1 MKPITLHV
9 QDDGTVFGLY
19 TEAIDLAALG
29 PLRIERAS
37 TIEFDNPS
45 QLWRVFDRRGRCVFS
60 DASRD
65 ACLGWE
71 QDYLAPKEELQAEG

>member
-9 QDDGTVFGLY
+9 QEDGTVCGLY
-19 TEAIDLAALG
+19 TEAIDLASLG

-60 DASRD
+60 DPSRE

-71 QDYLAPKEELQAEG
+71 QSYFALKEDLPAEG

>member
-1 MKPITLHV
+1 MKTMTLHV
-9 QDDGTVFGLY
+9 QEDGTVYGLY
-19 TEAIDLAALG
+19 TEAIDLASLG
-29 PLRIERAS
+29 RLRIERAS

-60 DASRD
+60 DPSRE

-71 QDYLAPKEELQAEG
+71 QNYFAPKEAPQAEG

>member
-1 MKPITLHV
+1 MKPITLQIHE
-9 QDDGTVFGLY
+9 DGTVRGLY
-19 TEAIDLAALG
+19 TEVIDLASLG
-29 PLRIERAS
+29 RLRIQRAS

-60 DASRD
+60 DPSRD

-71 QDYLAPKEELQAEG
+71 QDYLAPKQELHAEG

>member
-1 MKPITLHV
+1 MKTITLHV
-9 QDDGTVFGLY
+9 QEDGTVCGLY

-29 PLRIERAS
+29 NLRIERAS
-37 TIEFDNPS
+37 SIEFDNPS

-60 DASRD
+60 DPSRE

-71 QDYLAPKEELQAEG
+71 QAYLAPKEDPPAEG